1 MDAQAAIETIQSKCI
16 THFLEELHLSVSMRS
31 YRAEHLSRFVKEL
44 LDINPNAKETFRNLC
59 AKYPI
64 VLTRDL
70 KRAKTWLKEKAR
82 GTERY
87 GIIVSSQAQRL
98 KPFAIDVKTPVNPIN
113 WFLDDKED
121 VRSSYYLEDVVTE
134 FQIQGLEIDWACVTW
149 DGDLRFS
156 EDGWQFFS
164 FVGTKWQHIRKKE
177 RQKYLLN
184 AYRVL
189 LTRARQGMILVVPRG
204 DDEDPTRSRSYYDET
219 FEYLASLGLSVI

>member
-1 MDAQAAIETIQSKCI
+1 M
-16 THFLEELHLSVSMRS
+16 LNNS
-31 YRAEHLSRFVKEL
+31 YNVKRL
-44 LDINPNAKETFRNLC
+44 LFRHNWEVFRQEYWGGYRLNGAC
-59 AKYPI
+59 KSIRIRAKYNCGM
-64 VLTRDL
+64 VRVNSNL
-70 KRAKTWLKEKAR
+70 KR
-82 GTERY
+82 
-87 GIIVSSQAQRL
+87 SS
-98 KPFAIDVKTPVNPIN
+98 P
-113 WFLDDKED
+113 
-121 VRSSYYLEDVVTE
+121 YYLEDVVTE

-164 FVGTKWQHIRKKE
+164 FVGTKWQHIRKNE